1 MLYKNVRLMLLSP
14 FLKDNRFPNAQ
25 IQTLMYIFFQ
35 KWTFQNF
42 LVKWTSEILNFI
54 VLGNIHY

>member
-14 FLKDNRFPNAQ
+14 FLKDNGFPNAQ

-35 KWTFQNF
+35 MWTFQNF